1 MDMSRFQNIG
11 TNITASFSPFAAR
24 TGQFVR
30 EQFGQAEDKT
40 QLPADYLE
48 LEKRVDALK
57 QVHQQLLSVTSQY
70 ANESYDY
77 PPNLRESFL
86 DLSRTVSE
94 KVQLLA
100 SASSAA
106 EAQSA
111 LTKPGTKSAPKTFNH
126 ALGRASLTSAHLL
139 EPNDPLATALEKY
152 ALASEQ
158 VGEARLQQDAQIV
171 SRFNSAF
178 TTTLNTNITFAQKA
192 RKNVEN
198 ARLTL
203 DAAKSSAKNGGFG
216 FPAIGAAGRKEHTGD
231 ENLTEAQRVEIETA
245 EDEFVGCTEE
255 AVGVMKNVLDT
266 PEPLRNLADLVQA
279 QLEFH
284 KKAFEIYSELAPL
297 IDSLQVEQEASY
309 RKAREEGA

>member
-1 MDMSRFQNIG
+1 MDMSSFQNLG
-11 TNITASFSPFAAR
+11 KNISSSFSPFAAR
-24 TGQFVR
+24 TGQFMR
-30 EQFGQAEDKT
+30 EQLGQADDKT
-40 QLPADYLE
+40 QLPPDYIE

-57 QVHQQLLSVTSQY
+57 QVHSKMLSVTSQY
-70 ANESYDY
+70 GNESYDY
-77 PPNLRESFL
+77 PPNLRESFV

-94 KVQLLA
+94 KVSLLA
-100 SASSAA
+100 TAGSAA
-106 EAQSA
+106 EAQQA
-111 LTKPGTKSAPKTFNH
+111 LTKPGPKSAPKTFNH
-126 ALGRASLTSAHLL
+126 ALGRAALASSHSLDTS
-139 EPNDPLATALEKY
+139 EPLATALEKY

-171 SRFNSAF
+171 SRFNAAF
-178 TTTLNTNITFAQKA
+178 TTTMNTNINFAQKA

-203 DAAKSSAKNGGFG
+203 DAAKARAKNGGLG
-216 FPAIGAAGRKEHTGD
+216 FPALGAGRKEGH
-231 ENLTEAQRVEIETA
+231 EEEHLTEEQRIEVETA

-284 KKAFEIYSELAPL
+284 KKAYEIYSELAPL
-297 IDSLQVEQEASY
+297 IESLQVEQEASY
-309 RKAREEGA
+309 RKSREEGS